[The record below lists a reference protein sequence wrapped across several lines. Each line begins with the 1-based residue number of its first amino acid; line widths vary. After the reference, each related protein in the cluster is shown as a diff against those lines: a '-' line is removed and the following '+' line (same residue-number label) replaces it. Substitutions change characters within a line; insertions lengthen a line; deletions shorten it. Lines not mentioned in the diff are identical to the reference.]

1 MSGTL
6 LGELAEVKFFDILKP
21 LLTGKKTGILTI
33 QGKEDGEIFLEAGN
47 IVHAKTAQLF
57 GEEAFLIIMGWTA
70 GKTIFEPDVPPRER
84 TIPIPTE
91 NLLLNWSYRKQEWER
106 IRKVIHSP
114 NDIFRISLQNDVKDK
129 NVKGDQWNVLAMTNG
144 NRTISEIAR
153 ALGWDQFKTSK
164 AIYRLIQAGFVERT
178 EERRVSSRKA
188 MGENFFSMLEH
199 ELKKVMGPV
208 APFIV
213 DDKLIDFGESKE
225 SLPQDQAL
233 SFVEAVGEEIP
244 NEQRREEF
252 KKEMM
257 EFLSAGIKR

>member
-164 AIYRLIQAGFVERT
+164 ATYRLIQAGLVERT
-178 EERRVSSRKA
+178 EERRASSRKA